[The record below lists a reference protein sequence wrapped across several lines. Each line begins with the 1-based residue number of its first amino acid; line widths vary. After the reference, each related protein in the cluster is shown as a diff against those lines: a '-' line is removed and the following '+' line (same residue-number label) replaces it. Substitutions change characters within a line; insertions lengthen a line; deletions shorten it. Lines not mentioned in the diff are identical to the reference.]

1 MSSGQLTYVSQIN
14 WAITYLHRALCLN
27 RPQRAHYAINNLG
40 KKLQAQ
46 HPDEI
51 SQSDLAKFAQDH
63 GIKYPSGVAQ
73 RKLNNE
79 ERSVDKQEAEL
90 TPTEQMETGLVRLC
104 SRISADLLERLHNNA
119 PVLFELGL
127 PASGGHI
134 IKLLVSFLQVKQG
147 DHDPAQ
153 TEQER

>member
-1 MSSGQLTYVSQIN
+1 MD
-14 WAITYLHRALCLN
+14 
-27 RPQRAHYAINNLG
+27 RPQRAHYAINDLG
-40 KKLQAQ
+40 RKLQAQ
-46 HPDEI
+46 FTDEI
-51 SQSDLAKFAQDH
+51 SQNDLAKFAQDH

-90 TPTEQMETGLVRLC
+90 TPTEQMETGLVRLY

>member
-1 MSSGQLTYVSQIN
+1 MFGPSATCSLRDQQSGQ
-14 WAITYLHRALCLN
+14 
-27 RPQRAHYAINNLG
+27 
-40 KKLQAQ
+40 KLQAQ

-90 TPTEQMETGLVRLC
+90 TPTEQMETGLVRLY

>member
-1 MSSGQLTYVSQIN
+1 M
-14 WAITYLHRALCLN
+14 
-27 RPQRAHYAINNLG
+27 
-40 KKLQAQ
+40 
-46 HPDEI
+46 
-51 SQSDLAKFAQDH
+51 
-63 GIKYPSGVAQ
+63 
-73 RKLNNE
+73 
-79 ERSVDKQEAEL
+79 
-90 TPTEQMETGLVRLC
+90 RLY

-127 PASGGHI
+127 PASGGHT